1 MFDRGD
7 SSLEYFTRA
16 GCGSMF
22 QSDIVG
28 VKTILCLAMS
38 DNERQLMHVP

>member
-1 MFDRGD
+1 
-7 SSLEYFTRA
+7 
-16 GCGSMF
+16 MF